1 VNALHVNL
9 YKWSVHSKLPLC
21 SRNMQSQISSTNHL
35 EDRTKHNYCAFKQ
48 VLEIDG
54 VTLLSLVLFGFAF
67 LQNNS
72 LVHLLSNTVTL
83 CHRWFEYLHL
93 T

>member
-1 VNALHVNL
+1 
-9 YKWSVHSKLPLC
+9 
-21 SRNMQSQISSTNHL
+21 MQGQISSTNNL
-35 EDRTKHNYCAFKQ
+35 EDRNKHNNCAFKQ

-54 VTLLSLVLFGFAF
+54 VTLLLSHVLFGFAF
-67 LQNNS
+67 VQNYS

-83 CHRWFEYLHL
+83 CRRWFEYLHL